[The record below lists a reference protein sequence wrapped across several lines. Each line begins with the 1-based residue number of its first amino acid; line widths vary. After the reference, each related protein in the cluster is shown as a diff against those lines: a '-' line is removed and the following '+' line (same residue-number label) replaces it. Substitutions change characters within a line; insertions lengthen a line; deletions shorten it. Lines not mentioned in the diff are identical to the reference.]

1 MSNKVHEVIKL
12 LSGAFRRRFNDYK
25 GLYLFGAYLDG
36 QEHED
41 EDIEIVALFDNTDK
55 AKRENIWPVIGKIET
70 ELDVSLDVYP
80 YTEEEFKNDDVLYDE
95 VISEGIFYNPLGIS
109 KKD

>member
-95 VISEGIFYNPLGIS
+95 VISEGIFYNPLGNE